1 MQNNS
6 EITTTE
12 FNELLEKFVHE
23 YSNMVELSIVN
34 AIAMY
39 ISAMEIVEK
48 FAKNRKKINKK
59 KVVNYLLTEYL
70 RTELPDTDNNRR
82 IILLVEEVGDELI
95 ELVML
100 IAKNGIKIN
109 TESLKKIMTRYC
121 CCK

>member
-6 EITTTE
+6 GITTTE

-70 RTELPDTDNNRR
+70 RTKLPNTDNNRR